1 MDGMYTWHFG
11 LVMEFSRLMLQGAL
25 LLFGCALSD
34 YLFSIDKAVASIVI
48 GFTAFGIL
56 FYLLTV
62 FAATFYWDCPF
73 QTPLSLILRLV
84 FRPRDHGRKKKR
96 GPNDNSLDHHIKLPM
111 TYTPDQPPSLFDQ
124 ETDLEEY
131 VLDSECIARM
141 FQTSIDADVSMAIMR
156 FIPEIVWHAGI
167 QTTPVEKL
175 YDTVVDC
182 FDHSSGYPVVIP
194 KLRDNAYLGARALV
208 HLAIQRK
215 CIGNDSDQDGYRTIG
230 FKHDGE
236 DPDLESTLGIID
248 RVCGFSISEPMRWE
262 KFSFTVPHHAWMSH
276 ILLYRAWDSIMAGQP
291 LPDDTREFVLHSL
304 RSDPPPP
311 TPIVAD
317 CLFIVGLV
325 IGIELHIDDLLV
337 VDKR

>member
-1 MDGMYTWHFG
+1 M
-11 LVMEFSRLMLQGAL
+11 
-25 LLFGCALSD
+25 
-34 YLFSIDKAVASIVI
+34 
-48 GFTAFGIL
+48 
-56 FYLLTV
+56 
-62 FAATFYWDCPF
+62 
-73 QTPLSLILRLV
+73 
-84 FRPRDHGRKKKR
+84 
-96 GPNDNSLDHHIKLPM
+96 
-111 TYTPDQPPSLFDQ
+111 
-124 ETDLEEY
+124 
-131 VLDSECIARM
+131 
-141 FQTSIDADVSMAIMR
+141 
-156 FIPEIVWHAGI
+156 
-167 QTTPVEKL
+167 
-175 YDTVVDC
+175 
-182 FDHSSGYPVVIP
+182 VIP

-215 CIGNDSDQDGYRTIG
+215 CIGNDSDQDRYRTIG